1 MKLIGVTGGVGSG
14 KSEILRYLQTAYR
27 CRVLMADDAAR
38 ALEAPGGA
46 IYETLIALLEEY
58 PGTESITL
66 PDGQINNPEMARRIF
81 SNPDLRERVNLLV
94 HPAVKIYAQDEYR
107 KECEAGNYDFFVLEA
122 ALLIEAGYTDIL
134 DSLWYIYCNADERR
148 RRLRASRGYSD
159 EKIDNIMKSQ
169 LGEDVFRKSSD
180 VVIDNSG
187 DLAASCRQV
196 DEALQK
202 MGFEKD
208 LTRDR

>member
-14 KSEILRYLQTAYR
+14 KSEILRYLQTAYK
-27 CRVLMADDAAR
+27 CRIMMADDAAR
-38 ALEAPGGA
+38 ALEAPGGG
-46 IYETLIALLEEY
+46 IYEKLIALLEEY
-58 PGTESITL
+58 PGTEPITL

-81 SNPDLRERVNLLV
+81 SNPRLRERVNQMV
-94 HPAVKIYAQDEYR
+94 HPAVKIYALDEYR
-107 KECEAGNYDFFVLEA
+107 KEREAGNYDFFVLEA
-122 ALLIEAGYTDIL
+122 ALLIEAGYASDM

-159 EKIDNIMKSQ
+159 EKIDKIMKSQ
-169 LGEDVFRKSSD
+169 LSEDLYRENSD

-187 DLAASCRQV
+187 DLSDSCRQV

-202 MGFEKD
+202 MGYKPVK
-208 LTRDR
+208 

>member
-14 KSEILRYLQTAYR
+14 KSEILRYLQTTYN
-27 CRVLMADDAAR
+27 CRILMADDAAR
-38 ALEAPGGA
+38 ALEAPGGG
-46 IYETLIALLEEY
+46 IYEDLIALLEEY
-58 PGTESITL
+58 
-66 PDGQINNPEMARRIF
+66 
-81 SNPDLRERVNLLV
+81 V
-94 HPAVKIYAQDEYR
+94 HPAVKIYALDEYK
-107 KECEAGNYDFFVLEA
+107 KECEAGRIDFFVLEA
-122 ALLIEAGYTDIL
+122 ALLIEAGYTADM

-169 LGEDVFRKSSD
+169 LSEEIYRKNAD

-187 DLAASCRQV
+187 DLAVSCRQV

-202 MGFEKD
+202 MGYMPKKQ
-208 LTRDR
+208 